1 MSIINNLII
10 NMPIKWYG
18 NGDLED
24 PIYKHF
30 SRIVN
35 FVIHCMIFTAIVSG
49 TWLLKEIK
57 YEISFF
63 NNFAIVWSVLL
74 ASHLLFVIIKKRF
87 SLQKNFPKSP
97 PVLEFVS

>member
-1 MSIINNLII
+1 
-10 NMPIKWYG
+10 MPIKWYG

-57 YEISFF
+57 YEIAFLTILQFSGQFF
-63 NNFAIVWSVLL
+63 W
-74 ASHLLFVIIKKRF
+74 
-87 SLQKNFPKSP
+87 P
-97 PVLEFVS
+97 PIYFL

>member
-35 FVIHCMIFTAIVSG
+35 FVIHCMIFTAVVSG

-57 YEISFF
+57 YEIGYF

-74 ASHLLFVIIKKRF
+74 ASHLLFVIIKK
-87 SLQKNFPKSP
+87 PKDTSKQ
-97 PVLEFVS
+97 SS

>member
-1 MSIINNLII
+1 MYIINNTII

-57 YEISFF
+57 YEIASF
-63 NNFAIVWSVLL
+63 NNFAIFWSFLL
-74 ASHLLFVIIKKRF
+74 ASHLLFVIIQKPKDLEKK
-87 SLQKNFPKSP
+87 ST
-97 PVLEFVS
+97 

>member
-1 MSIINNLII
+1 
-10 NMPIKWYG
+10 MPIKWYG

-57 YEISFF
+57 YEMTFLINLQFSGQFF
-63 NNFAIVWSVLL
+63 WPPIY
-74 ASHLLFVIIKKRF
+74 F
-87 SLQKNFPKSP
+87 S
-97 PVLEFVS
+97 

>member
-1 MSIINNLII
+1 
-10 NMPIKWYG
+10 MPIKWYG

-57 YEISFF
+57 YEITFF
-63 NNFAIVWSVLL
+63 NTLAILWSIFLF
-74 ASHLLFVIIKKRF
+74 SHLMYVITKKP
-87 SLQKNFPKSP
+87 KN
-97 PVLEFVS
+97 LEKQST

>member
-1 MSIINNLII
+1 
-10 NMPIKWYG
+10 MPIKWYG

-57 YEISFF
+57 YEIAFF
-63 NNFAIVWSVLL
+63 NNFAIFWSFLL
-74 ASHLLFVIIKKRF
+74 ASHLLFVILKK
-87 SLQKNFPKSP
+87 PKDTMLVAIDNKKINTKRS
-97 PVLEFVS
+97 E

>member
-1 MSIINNLII
+1 MSNVNNLII
-10 NMPIKWYG
+10 NMPINWYV
-18 NGDLED
+18 NCDLED

-57 YEISFF
+57 YEIGYF
-63 NNFAIVWSVLL
+63 NIFAIFWSFLL
-74 ASHLLFVIIKKRF
+74 ASHLLFVIIKK
-87 SLQKNFPKSP
+87 PKDTSKQ
-97 PVLEFVS
+97 ST

>member
-1 MSIINNLII
+1 
-10 NMPIKWYG
+10 MPIKWYG

-49 TWLLKEIK
+49 TWLFKEIK
-57 YEISFF
+57 FEISSF
-63 NNFAIVWSVLL
+63 NNLAIFWSILL
-74 ASHLLFVIIKKRF
+74 GFHLLFVIIKK
-87 SLQKNFPKSP
+87 PKD
-97 PVLEFVS
+97 LENKST

>member
-1 MSIINNLII
+1 MWVKMCIVNNQIII

-24 PIYKHF
+24 PTYKHF

-35 FVIHCMIFTAIVSG
+35 FVIHCMIFTAVVSG

-57 YEISFF
+57 YEIAFF
-63 NNFAIVWSVLL
+63 NNFAIFWSILL
-74 ASHLLFVIIKKRF
+74 ASHLLFVIMKK
-87 SLQKNFPKSP
+87 PKDTEKQST
-97 PVLEFVS
+97 

>member
-35 FVIHCMIFTAIVSG
+35 FVIHCMIFTATVSG

-57 YEISFF
+57 YEITFF
-63 NNFAIVWSVLL
+63 NSFAILWSIFL
-74 ASHLLFVIIKKRF
+74 ASHLLFVIIKKP
-87 SLQKNFPKSP
+87 KNLEKKST
-97 PVLEFVS
+97 

>member
-1 MSIINNLII
+1 MSIVNNLII

-35 FVIHCMIFTAIVSG
+35 FVIHCMIFTAVVSG
-49 TWLLKEIK
+49 IWLLKEIK
-57 YEISFF
+57 YEIAFF
-63 NNFAIVWSVLL
+63 KDFAIFWSVLL
-74 ASHLLFVIIKKRF
+74 ASHLLFVIIKK
-87 SLQKNFPKSP
+87 PKDTSKQ
-97 PVLEFVS
+97 ST